1 MLKIAFSLFLIILLS
16 GCWSS
21 KEIETQSLYIGMA
34 LDGEWGDKT
43 EEAMNHR
50 GGNYQKKNTI
60 TSTIQLVAMESSS
73 TSSAPSSL
81 GEGPKKPYRNVV
93 ISGDSI
99 IEIIREASLQLD
111 KPIIGHHLKV
121 IVIGRKLAESVG
133 VDQLVDFYL
142 RDNDIRMSSIVFV
155 SKGKASD
162 VIQSGASGDIPSIHL
177 EGISNNQFRTIKILP
192 AQTLARLNG
201 HLQAGEN
208 FLLQNAIAAN
218 GEMKLSGAGVFDGTT
233 RTLKGFLNED
243 EVGSLIWL
251 NGLGKGGV
259 LKIYHPQSGKAMTY
273 EIKSMRSKIKSSLSS
288 DGRVVFEVRIQ
299 SCGRW
304 IEDWKDATHPQGG
317 IDREEAEK
325 LFSEAVKEGVEQLL
339 DKLQNTL
346 KIDGAGLGE
355 RLRIQHPVVWGRLK
369 PDWNNEF
376 SQATIRIE
384 VETKIEDYGT
394 KNASR

>member
-1 MLKIAFSLFLIILLS
+1 MLKIALPFFLVILLS

-21 KEIETQSLYIGMA
+21 KEIESQSLYIGMA
-34 LDGEWGDKT
+34 LDKEWSDKT
-43 EEAMNHR
+43 EEAMNR
-50 GGNYQKKNTI
+50 KGGDYQKKDVI
-60 TSTIQLVAMESSS
+60 TSTIQIVSMESA
-73 TSSAPSSL
+73 TSPGANSL
-81 GEGPKKPYRNVV
+81 GSGRKKPYRNIV
-93 ISGDSI
+93 ISGDSV
-99 IEIIREASLQLD
+99 IEIIREAALKLD

-121 IVIGRKLAESVG
+121 IVIGSKLAESVG

-142 RDNDIRMSSIVFV
+142 RDNDIRMSTMVFV

-162 VIQSGASGDIPSIHL
+162 VIKSDASGDIPSTHL
-177 EGISNNQFRTIKILP
+177 AGIADNQFRTIKILP
-192 AQTLARLNG
+192 AQTLVTLNG

-208 FLLQNAIAAN
+208 FLLQNVIAAK
-218 GEMKLSGAGVFDGTT
+218 GEMKVSGAGVFDGTT

-259 LKIYHPQSGKAMTY
+259 LKVYDPRSGKAMTY
-273 EIKSMRSKIKSSLSS
+273 EINSMRSKIKSSLSS
-288 DGRVVFEVRIQ
+288 DKRVVFEVRIQ
-299 SCGRW
+299 SRGHW
-304 IEDWKDATHPQGG
+304 IEDWKDAAHPQGG
-317 IDREEAEK
+317 LDRQEAEK

-355 RLRIQHPVVWGRLK
+355 RLRVQHPAVWGRLK
-369 PDWNNEF
+369 SDWNSEF
-376 SQATIRIE
+376 SQATIRVE

-394 KNASR
+394 KNPSM